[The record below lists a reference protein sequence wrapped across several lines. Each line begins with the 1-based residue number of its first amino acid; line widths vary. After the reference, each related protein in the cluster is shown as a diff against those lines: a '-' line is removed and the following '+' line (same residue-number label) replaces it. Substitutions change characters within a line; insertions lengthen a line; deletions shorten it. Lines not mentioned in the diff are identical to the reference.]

1 MSDTRFFIMMVT
13 FLLLGASTSYIGF
26 MALVDKL
33 KKEIEELKK
42 QIKTKEDDTGF

>member
-1 MSDTRFFIMMVT
+1 MSEMSDTRFFIMMVT

-42 QIKTKEDDTGF
+42 QIKTKDE